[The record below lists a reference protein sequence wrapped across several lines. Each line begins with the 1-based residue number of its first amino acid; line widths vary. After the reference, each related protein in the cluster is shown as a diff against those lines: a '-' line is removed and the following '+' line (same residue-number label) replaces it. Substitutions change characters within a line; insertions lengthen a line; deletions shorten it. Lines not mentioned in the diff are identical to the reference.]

1 MLRKVVNLKVYDF
14 DSFFESS
21 ETYVKFSRKNQL
33 GYIYQNN
40 YYWNDILIYQSPDY
54 DNVDGKGFYFVG
66 FHFDVDQVSSLNK
79 RIRRIH
85 GDMTE
90 VSEVENDESVSVF
103 VNYSDGS
110 TLSYHGKNRDEFYDK
125 VLKLSK

>member
-14 DSFFESS
+14 DSFKSS

-40 YYWNDILIYQSPDY
+40 YYWNDKLIYQSPDY
-54 DNVDGKGFYFVG
+54 DNVDGKGFYFLA
-66 FHFDVDQVSSLNK
+66 FHVDVDQVSSLKK
-79 RIRRIH
+79 RISKIP
-85 GDMTE
+85 GDM
-90 VSEVENDESVSVF
+90 VKVDEFKCDDGDSVF

-125 VLKLSK
+125 VLMLHK